1 MRGFSKAIITGNL
14 TRDPELRT
22 TANGSNV
29 CSFSVAVNRVYKD
42 SSGEQKEDVSYID
55 CSAWGRLG
63 EMISQYAKK
72 GSGVLVSG
80 RLDQRSWEDKT
91 DGKKRSRV
99 EIVVEDFNFVGAPRG
114 DGMLPVGFLPRG
126 GRYRHN
132 ESALTTG
139 FERGIPAGLVIG
151 ELVSVENMETR
162 FSSRLYLSGWLRP
175 AAEFDRVRFVVIA
188 LPKAGKAAL

>member
-22 TANGSNV
+22 TPNGASV

-63 EMISQYAKK
+63 EMIAQYAKK

-80 RLDQRSWEDKT
+80 RLDQRSFEGK
-91 DGKKRSRV
+91 DGVKRSRV
-99 EIVVEDFNFVGAPRG
+99 EIVVEDFNFVGAPREGGGGNYSAGNYGSQAAADAPIANDIQG
-114 DGMLPVGFLPRG
+114 D
-126 GRYRHN
+126 
-132 ESALTTG
+132 
-139 FERGIPAGLVIG
+139 IPDDIPEG
-151 ELVSVENMETR
+151 EID
-162 FSSRLYLSGWLRP
+162 LSEVP
-175 AAEFDRVRFVVIA
+175 F
-188 LPKAGKAAL
+188 

>member
-22 TANGSNV
+22 TPNGASV

-42 SSGEQKEDVSYID
+42 SNGEQKEDVSFID
-55 CSAWGRLG
+55 CSAWGKLG

-91 DGKKRSRV
+91 TGNKRSRV
-99 EIVVEDFNFVGAPRG
+99 EIVVEDFNFTGAAKNDNSSSSNFGAANMADDAPA
-114 DGMLPVGFLPRG
+114 D
-126 GRYRHN
+126 
-132 ESALTTG
+132 
-139 FERGIPAGLVIG
+139 IPDDTSDEEID
-151 ELVSVENMETR
+151 
-162 FSSRLYLSGWLRP
+162 LSDVP
-175 AAEFDRVRFVVIA
+175 F
-188 LPKAGKAAL
+188 